1 MIYERKSPLLL
12 LKQHSLQK
20 NTRWKE
26 KFSST
31 NLDGIQFLA
40 VVGEHV
46 VGGGLGDVQDGF
58 EGHLSLSSEVGLG
71 QRQVT
76 VLRDGLVKL
85 IVFIISYIIA
95 SESEK
100 KKSFFIKHQCFCVRE
115 IFLSKSKIFSM

>member
-1 MIYERKSPLLL
+1 M
-12 LKQHSLQK
+12 
-20 NTRWKE
+20 E
-26 KFSST
+26 KFSLS

-71 QRQVT
+71 QRQIA

-100 KKSFFIKHQCFCVRE
+100 KIH
-115 IFLSKSKIFSM
+115 FLLTINASVFVKFAFPNKNFSQSKCLMYM